1 MRNDFWKSGLALSV
15 AAVAIA
21 PVAAQGADEAEARQQ
36 TVVVTGTPIRDSQ
49 AAAIEAKRN
58 ADNVV
63 DIIAADTIGRFPDQ
77 SLAQAL
83 TRVPG
88 LAVESDQGEARF
100 VNFRGGRFRYTT
112 ISFDGVDVL
121 GADDGRIPRFDSI
134 PAIITSSVEANKAVT
149 PDLPGAPVL
158 GHININTYS
167 PFDKDGLGFAGT
179 IGTGQ
184 RTLNDGDLER
194 YAVRLS
200 YSTDQF
206 GVLGFANLDK
216 RDRFVDNREFEF
228 ADTDADG
235 SLDSVVNL
243 DYRQYGGFRENSSY
257 GGKAEFRPDSGA
269 VDRVFASSI
278 YYRFA
283 DEEDRNQFDFDFDP
297 VPLGSSGTLP
307 VVLASRL
314 LENGRYESE
323 TLTNTLGIDLAAA
336 DWDIEARL
344 NFTETENLTN
354 IPLIQSSATVPISAT
369 YDISN
374 LDDPILNPTT
384 FMGTDP
390 FNVNQFSGN
399 FDLGLFFYGI
409 LETESTKVL
418 FDAERDLSFLGKA
431 TTIKTGLSYDMRE
444 ASGGDALGLDF
455 SVGVDPNAFQ
465 TAIPWDSDFTNSI
478 GGVYYDNSGLREAW
492 FAAEAAAD
500 PDFSPIP
507 TLDPEDIVGIEEDIL
522 AIYGMATTDF
532 DWGNVVYGLRFE
544 STDFST
550 TGNQVVNGV
559 STDINVSNDYTNLL
573 PSVHVNVDLRDDLK
587 LRVSGT
593 SGLSRPTYTEARAS
607 QSVDPTAPSVSGGN
621 PNLDPEESIGLDV
634 SLEWYF
640 GDASILSAGA
650 FYRSIDNV
658 IYPGGTTIDG
668 ATVAPGLFAPG
679 EQVEFNTFLN
689 GEDGELS
696 GIEFNFIG
704 QGTFLP
710 EPFDGLG
717 ASGNIT
723 FLDSEFFAPE
733 IGANGITAPIPGT
746 SDLIYN
752 ASIFY
757 EKFGFSGR
765 ISYQWRDAWLSTTES
780 GPSLNQFWDE
790 TERLDA
796 KVQYEIPYTFGGAS
810 TVVFFEANNLSD
822 ANDRRYIDTPATID
836 QIEGYG
842 QSYLFGI
849 SVDY

>member
-1 MRNDFWKSGLALSV
+1 MRIDFWKTGLFLGV
-15 AAVAIA
+15 AAVSIA
-21 PVAAQGADEAEARQQ
+21 PAAAQEADEAEARQQ
-36 TVVVTGTPIRDSQ
+36 TIVVTGTPIRDSQ

-63 DIIAADTIGRFPDQ
+63 DVIAADTIGRFPDQ
-77 SLAQAL
+77 SLAAAL

-167 PFDKDGLGFAGT
+167 PFDKDGLGFAAT
-179 IGTGQ
+179 AGTGQ

-194 YAVRLS
+194 YAARVS
-200 YSTDQF
+200 YSNGQF

-216 RDRFVDNREFEF
+216 RDRFVDNREFEY
-228 ADTDADG
+228 ADVSGDG

-257 GGKAEFRPDSGA
+257 GGKLEFRPGEGA
-269 VDRVFASSI
+269 VDRVFASSL

-283 DEEDRNQFDFDFDP
+283 DEEDRNQYDFDFDP

-307 VVLASRL
+307 VVLVSRL

-323 TLTNTLGIDLAAA
+323 TLTNTLGIDFTAAG
-336 DWDIEARL
+336 WDATARL
-344 NFTETENLTN
+344 NYTETENLTN
-354 IPLIQSSATVPISAT
+354 IPLLQSSATVPISAT
-369 YDISN
+369 YDVSN
-374 LDDPILNPTT
+374 IEDPVLNPLA
-384 FMGTDP
+384 FMGKTP
-390 FNVNQFSGN
+390 FNINRFDGN
-399 FDLGLFFYGI
+399 FDLGLFVYA
-409 LETESTKVL
+409 LTETESTKFL
-418 FDAERDLSFLGKA
+418 FDAERDLTLMGRNTTFKA
-431 TTIKTGLSYDMRE
+431 GFGYDIRE
-444 ASGGDALGLDF
+444 ATGGDALGLDF
-455 SVGVDPNAFQ
+455 SVLVDPNAFQ
-465 TAIPWDSDFTNSI
+465 TDLLWDTDFTNSV
-478 GGVYYDNSGLREAW
+478 GGIYYQNENLRKAW
-492 FAAEAAAD
+492 FESERAAD
-500 PDFSPIP
+500 PNFSPIP
-507 TLDPEDIVGIEEDIL
+507 TLDPEAIVGIEEDIL
-522 AIYGMATTDF
+522 AAYAMATTDF
-532 DWGNVVYGLRFE
+532 DWGNVVYGVRIE
-544 STDFST
+544 NTDFST
-550 TGNQVVNGV
+550 TGNQVLDDVA
-559 STDINVSNDYTNLL
+559 TDINISNDYTNIL

-593 SGLSRPTYTEARAS
+593 TGVSRPTYTEARAS
-607 QSVDPTAPSVSGGN
+607 QTVDPTAPSVSGGN
-621 PNLDPEESIGLDV
+621 PNLDAEESIGLDV

-668 ATVAPGLFAPG
+668 ASVAPGLFTNG
-679 EQVEFNTFLN
+679 EEVQYDTFLN

-757 EKFGFSGR
+757 EKFGVSAR
-765 ISYQWRDAWLSTTES
+765 VSYQWRDAWLSTTES
-780 GPSLNQFWDE
+780 GPELNQFWDE

-796 KVQYEIPYTFGGAS
+796 KIQYELPYQFRDVS

-842 QSYLFGI
+842 RAFLVGV